1 MTNRAE
7 ILEFS
12 HRSENFYLLRQ
23 GIKIWYL
30 IHMLIRGMKIMT
42 EKHKIRISRIMPA
55 RTKNAGI
62 WGVNNRPSIKLG

>member
-12 HRSENFYLLRQ
+12 HRSKNFDLLRQ

-30 IHMLIRGMKIMT
+30 IHLLIRGMKMMT
-42 EKHKIRISRIMPA
+42 EKHKMS
-55 RTKNAGI
+55 T
-62 WGVNNRPSIKLG
+62 